1 MTLTLEQ
8 REKLRLAGY
17 SETKI
22 NVFEAQRAMKIAES
36 KPKPTGMEKAGKVG
50 ETLGNIFGGN
60 KIGEA
65 IGTGVARRDVESG
78 KNDIE
83 LADYSSLSPQAIER
97 LRAKGVPITEEEQR
111 AEIAQGIKGP
121 SGKEIAG
128 DAVQIG
134 LNFVGGGAAKGLK
147 GVSLAKKV
155 ATGAAVGYGYDV
167 STGLK
172 EGNSVG
178 ESLVPGVG
186 SIVGGAIPLV
196 GAGLNAAGKATSKLA
211 NKTVDKLTPDSASI
225 MDRVARLKPTDA
237 TKFKKLAGKSHGEYL
252 RETGNFGTPEKIIE
266 NEAKKFAKSIKSV
279 DKTLAKLKG
288 TFKDGSIDDALNGIL
303 DKAKS
308 TSGANVKSPYL
319 KRVTELLEKNN
330 KVGLDMTEINEV
342 KRLFEKNV
350 KLGYNKL
357 TNGDMVERATNIDN
371 ALRKWQ
377 VSKAK
382 ELGFKNI
389 DKLNKQTQLSKF
401 IVDKL
406 GDQVV
411 GKNGLN
417 GVGLTDW
424 IMLSGGDPPAVGG
437 FLTKKVFSSNT
448 VQSKIAQMVNKG
460 KIKGQIK
467 PNLSKPQS
475 PRLPK
480 K

>member
-1 MTLTLEQ
+1 MTLTTEQ
-8 REKLRLAGY
+8 RAKLKGAGY
-17 SETKI
+17 SDSKI
-22 NVFEAQRAMKIAES
+22 NAFEAQRAIKQS
-36 KPKPTGMEKAGKVG
+36 QVKPKTGMEKSGKVG
-50 ETLGNIFGGN
+50 ETLGSIFGGN

-78 KNDIE
+78 KNEMD
-83 LADYSSLSPQAIER
+83 LVDYSSLSPQAIER
-97 LRAKGVPITEEEQR
+97 LRAKGVPVTEEEQR

-128 DAVQIG
+128 DVAQIG

-147 GVSLAKKV
+147 GVGLAKKV
-155 ATGAAVGYGYDV
+155 ATGAGIGYGYDV

-172 EGNSVG
+172 DGDSVG
-178 ESLVPGVG
+178 KSLVPGVG
-186 SIVGGAIPLV
+186 TAIGGAIPLV

-252 RETGNFGTPEKIIE
+252 RETGNFGTPDKIIE
-266 NEAKKFAKSIKSV
+266 SEAKKFSKSVKSV
-279 DKTLAKLKG
+279 DNTLAKLKG
-288 TFKDGSIDDALNGIL
+288 NFKDGSIDDALNGIL
-303 DKAKS
+303 DKAKN

-319 KRVTELLEKNN
+319 KRVTELLNKNN
-330 KVGLDMTEINEV
+330 EVGLSMTEINEV

-357 TNGDMVERATNIDN
+357 TNGDMVEKATNIDT

-377 VSKAK
+377 VLKAK

-401 IVDKL
+401 IIDKL

-411 GKNGLN
+411 GKSGLN
-417 GVGLTDW
+417 GVSLTDW
-424 IMLSGGDPPAVGG
+424 IMLSGGDPTAVGG
-437 FLTKKVFSSNT
+437 FLTKKIFSSNT
-448 VQSKIAQMVNKG
+448 VQSKIAQIANKG

-467 PNLSKPQS
+467 PNLSKLKP